1 MKMTGDRRMDKEQ
14 VTDIVSAVLTVQG
27 LILRHGL
34 KEEFEQLDNDMT
46 TFAVTLLNRVSGY
59 KEGEE

>member
-1 MKMTGDRRMDKEQ
+1 MDKEQ